1 VTLAKKPARPPVRP
15 DDPQA
20 DRLLAGRT
28 GGTADRTVT
37 LSGRCGTCGYLL
49 DKDGHKITCGPP
61 G

>member
-1 VTLAKKPARPPVRP
+1 MPLKDKPKRTEDTCGEKV
-15 DDPQA
+15 
-20 DRLLAGRT
+20 LAGLT